1 MFDPFALMRATV
13 VRHPRT
19 VVALWLFVLVVAGAV
34 LVPRTAKALRA
45 GGFFVP
51 DAESSQAAA
60 TMDREFDAANRNTV
74 VVVFRSPTLTV
85 DDAEFVNQVA
95 AAERRL
101 SLVEGVRRLTSY
113 YQTGT
118 PVLVGR
124 DRHSA
129 ITQVTVDGTES
140 EVQQRVTEIR
150 SALFDVTLEHYVTGQ
165 PASNVD
171 VRTVS
176 EQDLRRAEI
185 ITLPI
190 VAVLLLLVFRTVIAA
205 ALPLVLGVS
214 SVVLALAAMY
224 LVTLKTDVSIF
235 ALNTATMIG
244 LGLAV
249 DFSAFIVNRF
259 EEELDAGLLP
269 ADAAERTMATAGR
282 SIAYSA
288 SIVVLGMLLLTL
300 LVDLLVVR
308 STSLAVT
315 LVTATGLLAALTL
328 LPALLVIIGHRIR
341 WLRVVPG
348 GRQQVRSAGRWY
360 RMSRSI
366 MVRPGIWLATALTIL
381 AVLAFP
387 AINIRLMGVAL
398 GSLPAEAESTRGYE
412 AVSQALGPNRLEP
425 IQIVIRTEQTNGAF
439 KPQFLTGLERLTSAI
454 AADPRIDQVF
464 SLASAAQAIGFP
476 SSQFATLNPAI
487 IRATP
492 ARAAQAQ
499 RLVNLTRGSNA
510 ATINAFVKYP
520 AFDERHLALVR
531 DLRNQIIPGIPELRP
546 YSVQVGGLAAGVSD
560 YADALYS
567 RMPILVA
574 AVMVTSFIMMLLFF
588 RSVVLPLKA
597 IALNVVTIL
606 ATYGMLVVIFQYGWG
621 SGLLGFEPSGRLFVT
636 TPVLLFV
643 ILFALSTDYEV
654 FMLSRVREEFER
666 TGDMNESVAVG
677 LERTAPVITLA
688 GLVLIGTFASFGASR
703 IVFLKELGVGLAIGV
718 LLDTTIVRLLLVPS
732 SMRLMG
738 SLNWWLPTWLEP
750 FLPVLRHETADPPL
764 AEVVETEPARQ

>member
-1 MFDPFALMRATV
+1 MFDPFAHMHATV
-13 VRHPRT
+13 VRYPWT
-19 VVALWLFVLVVAGAV
+19 VISVWLFVLVVAGGL

-85 DDAEFVNQVA
+85 DDGEFVAQVA
-95 AAERRL
+95 GAERRL
-101 SLVEGVRRLTSY
+101 SLVGGVRRLTSY

-140 EVQQRVTEIR
+140 EVQQRVAEIR
-150 SALFDVTLEHYVTGQ
+150 GALDGVTLEHYVTGQ

-176 EQDLRRAEI
+176 EQDLQRAELV
-185 ITLPI
+185 TLPI
-190 VAVLLLLVFRTVIAA
+190 VAVLLLLVFRTVVAA

-244 LGLAV
+244 LGLGV

-259 EEELDAGLLP
+259 EEELDAGLAP
-269 ADAAERTMATAGR
+269 AEAAERTMATAGR

-288 SIVVLGMLLLTL
+288 SIVVLGMLILTV

-348 GRQQVRSAGRWY
+348 GRREARSAGQWY
-360 RMSRSI
+360 RMSRAI
-366 MVRPGIWLATALTIL
+366 MVRPGMWFATGLIIL
-381 AVLAFP
+381 AVLSLP

-398 GSLPAEAESTRGYE
+398 GSLPPEAESTRGYE

-439 KPQFLTGLERLTSAI
+439 TPQFLTGLERLTSAI

-531 DLRNQIIPGIPELRP
+531 DLRDRIIPGISELRP

-560 YADALYS
+560 YADALYN

-588 RSVVLPLKA
+588 RSIVLPLKA

-606 ATYGMLVVIFQYGWG
+606 ATYGMLVVIFQYGYG

-643 ILFALSTDYEV
+643 MLFALSTDYEV

-666 TGDMNESVAVG
+666 TGDIDDAVAIG

-703 IVFLKELGVGLAIGV
+703 VIFLKELGLGLAIGV
-718 LLDTTIVRLLLVPS
+718 FLDTTVVRLLLVPS

-738 SLNWWLPTWLEP
+738 SLNWWLPAWLEP
-750 FLPVLRHETADPPL
+750 FLPVLRHETAESPQ
-764 AEVVETEPARQ
+764 AEVVETKLARH